1 VAGPTRLAEI
11 VATSN
16 AVRETSSR
24 LEKRARLQE
33 LFARLAPA
41 DLRLAASYLA
51 GETARGSVQVGWS
64 TLVAAE
70 RAVAEPDVLPLFA
83 NVQPAGPI
91 ATQSPTLVEVD
102 RAFETLRHVSGA
114 GATKKKQA
122 ILQGLM
128 APMAPDERRF
138 LGALLVGELR
148 QGALRALVLEAVA
161 DAFVV
166 EAEDLRRAVMFAGSL
181 GTVLERLASEGGA
194 SLTRFAPRAGIPVEP
209 MLAAQ
214 AEELESALQKMG
226 ERVAVEWKLDGV
238 RVQVHRCG
246 AEVRIFTRQL
256 RDVTALAQDAVEFAR
271 HLEVESVILD
281 GELIGLDAGGRPVAF
296 QDLMSRFAREAKPVA
311 DETIVRLVPMFF
323 DVLEHDGSAW
333 VGRTYAERRQL
344 LERLLPSPNL
354 VPQRVVGSA
363 PEARTMYDEAL
374 AAGHEGVVLKQLDAT
389 YTAGRRGAGWC
400 KVKPAV
406 TLDLVIL
413 AAEWGH
419 GRRQGF
425 LSNLHLGARDPENP
439 DRFHMLGK
447 TFKGLSDQMLRDMTA
462 DLLSLEAR
470 REGHVVHVRPV
481 RVVEIAFDGVQRS
494 PHYDSGFALRF
505 ARVKR
510 FRPDKSAGEANTL
523 DDVRALHASR
533 R

>member
-1 VAGPTRLAEI
+1 MTVPARLAEI

-64 TLVAAE
+64 TLVAVE
-70 RAVAEPDVLPLFA
+70 KAVAEPDVMPLFA
-83 NVQPAGPI
+83 NVQPTTPI

-102 RAFETLRHVSGA
+102 HAFEALRQVSGA

-122 ILQGLM
+122 ILQRLLT
-128 APMAPDERRF
+128 PMAADERRF

-148 QGALRALVLEAVA
+148 QGALRAVVLEAVA
-161 DAFVV
+161 DTFAVD
-166 EAEDLRRAVMFAGSL
+166 ANDLRRAVMFAGSL
-181 GTVLERLASEGGA
+181 GEVLEQLASEGAAALG
-194 SLTRFAPRAGIPVEP
+194 RFAPRAGVPVEP

-214 AEELESALQKMG
+214 AEDLESALQKLG
-226 ERVAVEWKLDGV
+226 GRVAVEWKLDGV
-238 RVQVHRCG
+238 RVQVHRRG
-246 AEVRIFTRQL
+246 DDVHVFTRQL
-256 RDVTALAQDAVEFAR
+256 RDVTALAQDAVDLAR
-271 HLEVESVILD
+271 RLEVESVILD
-281 GELIGLDAGGRPVAF
+281 GELIGLDASGRPVPF
-296 QDLMSRFAREAKPVA
+296 QDLMSRFAREVKAEA
-311 DETIVRLVPMFF
+311 DRTIVHLVPMFF

-333 VGRTYAERRQL
+333 VERTYIERRQL
-344 LERLLPSPNL
+344 LELLLPSQNL
-354 VPQRVVGSA
+354 VAQRVVESA
-363 PEARTMYDEAL
+363 TEAQAMYDEAL
-374 AAGHEGVVLKQLDAT
+374 AGGHEGVVLKQLDAC

-425 LSNLHLGARDPENP
+425 LSNLHLGARDIDDPE
-439 DRFHMLGK
+439 RFHRLGK
-447 TFKGLSDQMLRDMTA
+447 TFKGLSDQMLREMTA
-462 DLLSLEAR
+462 DLLGLETR